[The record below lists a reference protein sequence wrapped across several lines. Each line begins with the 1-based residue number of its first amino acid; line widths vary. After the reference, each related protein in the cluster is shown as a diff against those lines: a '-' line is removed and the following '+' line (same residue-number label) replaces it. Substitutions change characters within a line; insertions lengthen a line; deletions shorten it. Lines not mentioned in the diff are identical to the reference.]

1 MFLLLFSTLF
11 MALSIRAVCNSRH
24 SEHIPSET
32 DPARRHTD
40 KLKRRMRLFLCLLI
54 MATLGWGSALVA
66 SDDNAPSIVRLLT
79 AVPYLV
85 CSLGQ
90 GVFIFLF
97 VCVFNSKVRQDW
109 WRVIISLWVTYYSKP
124 ALGDQSSCS
133 AQTASFQIGGNSR
146 NINTPATPV

>member
-1 MFLLLFSTLF
+1 MILLLFSTLL
-11 MALSIRAVCNSRH
+11 MTLSVRAVCNSRH
-24 SEHIPSET
+24 SDHIPSET

-66 SDDNAPSIVRLLT
+66 SDDNVPSIVRLLT
-79 AVPYLV
+79 AIPYLV

-97 VCVFNSKVRQDW
+97 VCVFNSNVRKDW
-109 WRVIISLWVTYYSKP
+109 WRVILSLSATYYS
-124 ALGDQSSCS
+124 LGDRSSCS
-133 AQTASFQIGGNSR
+133 VQTASLQFGGNSR
-146 NINTPATPV
+146 NINSPATPV